1 MNKKAPIRAAIIED
15 EYPAARLLH
24 KMLHEVRPDWEI
36 ILLPGSIDESVQWF
50 NENPHPDILFLDI
63 QLADGI
69 SFLFIERAQ
78 PESMIVFTTAYDQY
92 AIRAFTV
99 NSIDYLLKPIHVE
112 RLTEA
117 IKKFERLTAGYSKK
131 LNKQMDLNELM
142 QALTAQEEK
151 KYRTR
156 FLISGNR
163 KFYTIQVADIAY
175 FYSEEKITFAVTR
188 DRKSHIIDYPLNKL
202 EEQLDPQLF
211 FRANRQMILSANSI
225 QHIEPYF
232 NGKVIV
238 QVDPPYKDSIQISR
252 EKINALKIWLDS

>member
-117 IKKFERLTAGYSKK
+117 IKKFERLTAGYSKEF
-131 LNKQMDLNELM
+131 NKQMDLNELM

-175 FYSEEKITFAVTR
+175 FYSEEKITFCG
-188 DRKSHIIDYPLNKL
+188 
-202 EEQLDPQLF
+202 DPGPEVAHH
-211 FRANRQMILSANSI
+211 RLSA
-225 QHIEPYF
+225 QQAGGTARPATVF
-232 NGKVIV
+232 PG
-238 QVDPPYKDSIQISR
+238 QPADDSLGQFHPAHRAVFQRKGHRAGRSS
-252 EKINALKIWLDS
+252 L

>member
-1 MNKKAPIRAAIIED
+1 
-15 EYPAARLLH
+15 
-24 KMLHEVRPDWEI
+24 
-36 ILLPGSIDESVQWF
+36 
-50 NENPHPDILFLDI
+50 
-63 QLADGI
+63 
-69 SFLFIERAQ
+69 
-78 PESMIVFTTAYDQY
+78 MIVFTTAYDQY

-117 IKKFERLTAGYSKK
+117 IKKFERLTAGYSKEF
-131 LNKQMDLNELM
+131 NKQMDLNELM

-211 FRANRQMILSANSI
+211 FRANRQFLISKKAVKDISLW
-225 QHIEPYF
+225 F
-232 NGKVIV
+232 NGRLAVNLKVPFKERIIISKAKV
-238 QVDPPYKDSIQISR
+238 SEFKD
-252 EKINALKIWLDS
+252 WF